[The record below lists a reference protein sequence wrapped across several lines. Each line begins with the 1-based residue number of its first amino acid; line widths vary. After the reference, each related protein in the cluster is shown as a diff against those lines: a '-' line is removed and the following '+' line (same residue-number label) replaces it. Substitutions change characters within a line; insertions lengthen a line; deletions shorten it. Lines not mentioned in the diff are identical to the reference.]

1 MLEDVYKDTKKR
13 MQKTI
18 KVLEHDLL
26 KIRTG
31 RASASLVEEIV
42 VDYYGT
48 STPLN
53 QLASISI
60 PESRLIV
67 IQPWDPSALGA
78 IEKAILKS
86 AELGLTP
93 TNDGKVIRL
102 SIPPLTEERRKEL
115 VKVVRKTG
123 EEAKVAIR
131 QIRRDANE
139 RLKKMKKDKEISED
153 DFHRGQEEVQKITDD
168 FIKKVDDL
176 LHEKEEEI
184 MRF

>member
-1 MLEDVYKDTKKR
+1 MLEEIHKNTKIR
-13 MQKTI
+13 MKKTI
-18 KVLEHDLL
+18 QVLEHDLG

-31 RASASLVEEIV
+31 RASASLVEEIMI
-42 VDYYGT
+42 DYYGT

-60 PESRLIV
+60 PESRLIT
-67 IQPWDPSALGA
+67 IQPWDPSVLGN

-86 AELGLTP
+86 DLGLTP
-93 TNDGKVIRL
+93 TNDGKIIRI

-115 VKVVRKTG
+115 AKRIHKIG

-139 RLKKMKKDKEISED
+139 KLKKMKKDKKISED
-153 DFHRGQEEVQKITDD
+153 EFHREQEEVQKNTNQ
-168 FIKKVDDL
+168 FIQKVDEIL
-176 LHEKEEEI
+176 KKKEEEI
-184 MRF
+184 IKF